1 MSVLPPASR
10 LLLRRALAR
19 ALGPTAI
26 TGAIAIVG
34 AQTTVTFGEPSPAA
48 LAPWLHLPAFTAAA
62 LCGYTAIEAWPTFAH
77 RRPGADWVLRL
88 RSDPWFGCA
97 SASLGAML
105 ALALLLLPIGIA
117 AALTSPPPRAYHA
130 LLADTVPILDAERD
144 HIDYTIGGI
153 ACAELRLRPF
163 AFVPPATPMPT
174 RLEVLADGSPLTE
187 APLAIAGTRDLL
199 PIAFAPRTI
208 QSLTIRR
215 TAGNLPLLFAD
226 DAVVAVES
234 APRNRW
240 LNGLCAVSWHLLPL
254 ATALA
259 LAMLLAPFA
268 ALPTITLLFGSAL
281 LVQTL
286 GSLTP
291 AGEAFTLVLRGRW
304 LSSEPLLARAL
315 PSAGLWAIAFLLTA
329 LVRRRLGR

>member
-1 MSVLPPASR
+1 MIALPAASR

-19 ALGPTAI
+19 ALGPVAV
-26 TGAIAIVG
+26 TGAIALIG

-62 LCGYTAIEAWPTFAH
+62 VCGYTAIEAWPAFAQ

-97 SASLGAML
+97 GAALGAML

-117 AALTSPPPRAYHA
+117 AALTSPPPRAYRA
-130 LLADTVPILDAERD
+130 LQPDTVPILDAERD
-144 HIDYTIGGI
+144 HIDYTVDGFD
-153 ACAELRLRPF
+153 CAELRLRPF
-163 AFVPPATPMPT
+163 AFVPTDTPLPT
-174 RLEVLADGSPLTE
+174 KLEVLADGAPLTE

-208 QSLTIRR
+208 RSLTIRR

-226 DAVVAVES
+226 DAVVVVE
-234 APRNRW
+234 ATPRSRW
-240 LNGLCAVSWHLLPL
+240 LNGLCAASWHLLPL

-259 LAMLLAPFA
+259 IAMLLAPFA
-268 ALPTITLLFGSAL
+268 ALPTITLLFGSSL

-304 LSSEPLLARAL
+304 LSSEPLIARAL
-315 PSAGLWAIAFLLTA
+315 PSAALCVIAFSLTA